1 MKRFFILSV
10 IAAIFGLTSCTG
22 EGDGIVGTW
31 EATRMSMNIEG
42 LPMEVPLKEAGLEME
57 LTFRSNGT
65 GTWDQIANGEENGFD
80 FNYTLNG
87 TRLTIS
93 AEGESLSFPITL
105 EGDNMSL
112 QFAEDM
118 IDTEYPATL
127 HFVRK

>member
-31 EATRMSMNIEG
+31 ESTRMSMNIEG
-42 LPMEVPLKEAGLEME
+42 VPVEVPLKEAGLEME

-105 EGDNMSL
+105 SGDNMSL
-112 QFAEDM
+112 EFSEDM